1 MTVLSLMKRQRASLQ
16 PTLAAC
22 ALLGRLIRVARKEQR
37 WSEHALAERALISRS
52 TLQKVER
59 GDPSVAIG
67 IVFDCAHLVGV
78 PLFADTEPS
87 SPVRTLGQ
95 AIARADD
102 RLALLPKRVR
112 TPVNVDDD
120 F

>member
-1 MTVLSLMKRQRASLQ
+1 MKRQRTSLQ

-22 ALLGRLIRVARKEQR
+22 ALLGRLIRIARKEQR
-37 WSEHALAERALISRS
+37 WSEHELAARALISRS

-67 IVFDCAHLVGV
+67 IVFDCAQLVGV
-78 PLFADTEPS
+78 PLFPDAEPRT
-87 SPVRTLGQ
+87 PVTTLGQ
-95 AIARADD
+95 AIARADA
-102 RLALLPKRVR
+102 RLALLPERVR
-112 TPVNVDDD
+112 TPLKVDDD